1 LTTVRSG
8 WVTSLALEVTVS
20 AAPAAA
26 RRVVAGRPLVA
37 LPVPL
42 PRLLVA
48 RPAPVLV
55 RSATDGPL
63 RR

>member
-1 LTTVRSG
+1 
-8 WVTSLALEVTVS
+8 VS
-20 AAPAAA
+20 AALAAA

-42 PRLLVA
+42 PRLPVA